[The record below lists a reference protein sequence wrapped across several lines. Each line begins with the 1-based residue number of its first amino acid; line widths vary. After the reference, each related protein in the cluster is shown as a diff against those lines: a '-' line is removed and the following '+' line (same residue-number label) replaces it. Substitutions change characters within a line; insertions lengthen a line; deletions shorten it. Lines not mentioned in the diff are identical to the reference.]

1 MSDTEVVVKKTKQ
14 KMEPVTQISFERRN
28 DLTKLLKQLDKLT
41 PDSIAALTDV
51 LKDEKADPKLRVD
64 VAKTLL
70 ATRIAVSESI
80 SKDQLGRSIA
90 QARLVMAAAPKMNPR
105 DVEEEDEGRP
115 IVKFEPSVILSMER
129 VVGA

>member
-1 MSDTEVVVKKTKQ
+1 MSDNTEVAVKKPKQ

-41 PDSIAALTDV
+41 PDTIAALTDV

-90 QARLVMAAAPKMNPR
+90 QARLVMAASPKLGPR
-105 DVEEEDEGRP
+105 DVEEEDDKP
-115 IVKFEPSVILSMER
+115 IIRFEPSVILSMEK
-129 VVGA
+129 VINA

>member
-1 MSDTEVVVKKTKQ
+1 MSNEEQLSVKKPKQ

-28 DLTKLLKQLDKLT
+28 DLQKLLKQLDKLT
-41 PDSIAALTDV
+41 PDSIATLVEV
-51 LKDEKADPKLRVD
+51 LQDKEADPKLRVD

-90 QARLVMAAAPKMNPR
+90 QARLVMAAAPKIGPR
-105 DVEEEDEGRP
+105 DVEEEDDKP
-115 IVKFEPSVILSMER
+115 IIRFEPSVILSMER

>member
-1 MSDTEVVVKKTKQ
+1 MSNEEQLPVKKP

-41 PDSIAALTDV
+41 PDSIATLVEV
-51 LKDEKADPKLRVD
+51 LQDKEADPKLRVD

-90 QARLVMAAAPKMNPR
+90 QARLVMAAAPKLGPR
-105 DVEEEDEGRP
+105 DVEEEDDKP
-115 IVKFEPSVILSMER
+115 IIRFEPSVILSMEK
-129 VVGA
+129 VINA